1 MTLDFLSRVPLLST
15 KITGPQLLGLREL
28 WAGVTR
34 LSTLTSGI
42 FSCTMWWQMVVTL
55 KPIAS
60 LDNLSDLL
68 TKPLAALWTKML
80 ADLIL
85 RSV

>member
-1 MTLDFLSRVPLLST
+1 M
-15 KITGPQLLGLREL
+15 KITGHQSLGLREL
-28 WAGVTR
+28 WAGVTG
-34 LSTLTSGI
+34 LSTSTSGV
-42 FSCTMWWQMVVTL
+42 FSHNVVADGVVTL

-68 TKPLAALWTKML
+68 TKPLAATQTKML

-85 RSV
+85 